1 MVICNH
7 GSGEPHR
14 IKKLRYTKMT
24 NRELE
29 QKIEKAYLNIKAI
42 AGTNNDSEK
51 FRDAIVRSL
60 REALEADN
68 GINEN

>member
-1 MVICNH
+1 
-7 GSGEPHR
+7 
-14 IKKLRYTKMT
+14 MT
-24 NRELE
+24 NHDLE

-51 FRDAIVRSL
+51 FHDAVVRSL

-68 GINEN
+68 DINEN